1 MFSSHVEEQWE
12 MQSCLN
18 VWTKHTGSPGLW
30 QFQWILT
37 TLLFEGIF
45 KFHFLTSTCSV
56 ISASE
61 ILSWPS
67 HLDITI
73 TVYILFVGQSWTFKE
88 DAAVFFGVFFVH
100 IAGQDLTFDSTGR
113 RSYTEACEKLHVV
126 PSSAFLRQIQSNEML
141 LMHCCL
147 GPRVSCDRA
156 GAFSRILPPWIQLVT
171 LARSNK
177 YAQIVCV

>member
-1 MFSSHVEEQWE
+1 MTEWIHPRGIVMFSSHVEEQWE

-45 KFHFLTSTCSV
+45 KFHFLTSACSV
-56 ISASE
+56 ISARE

-73 TVYILFVGQSWTFKE
+73 SVYILFVGQSWTFKE
-88 DAAVFFGVFFVH
+88 DAAVFFLGFFCSYCRSGSDIWLDRTEILHGGVWKAPCRTFF
-100 IAGQDLTFDSTGR
+100 
-113 RSYTEACEKLHVV
+113 
-126 PSSAFLRQIQSNEML
+126 
-141 LMHCCL
+141 CL
-147 GPRVSCDRA
+147 PA
-156 GAFSRILPPWIQLVT
+156 ANT
-171 LARSNK
+171 K
-177 YAQIVCV
+177 